1 MAESKYSKYV
11 LTEPKP
17 NRPVPPLP
25 PGTVTDMIYLDD
37 EVIKG
42 AFNVICAWFW
52 PRKEPLPI
60 IPEPHSHNNNEIIAF
75 FGSNPGD
82 PHDLCGEVEIWL
94 EDEKITLTKSGAI
107 FVPRGMKHNPLKI
120 NRIDRPIFHFSV
132 LTESMWNYDKK

>member
-42 AFNVICAWFW
+42 AFNVICAWFLAAERTT
-52 PRKEPLPI
+52 PD
-60 IPEPHSHNNNEIIAF
+60 H
-75 FGSNPGD
+75 
-82 PHDLCGEVEIWL
+82 
-94 EDEKITLTKSGAI
+94 TGAT
-107 FVPRGMKHNPLKI
+107 
-120 NRIDRPIFHFSV
+120 FS
-132 LTESMWNYDKK
+132 